1 MRHEMRNFLTT
12 SALLVALSAPS
23 IVAAEAL
30 TFSGGATLTSR
41 YVSNGIRQS
50 DGLAFQPWIEGEVNG
65 FYFGAWGS
73 NVSKDLLG
81 QSTEIDLY
89 VGYRNE
95 VGQFSYDLGYAH
107 YFYRGPKEDCCG
119 EVILAMGY
127 AVTEELG
134 LGLTLKYDPDAKV
147 TNSSLNAS
155 YAVNDKISLDGEI
168 GKINKGGHRYWS
180 LGGSYAINEAL
191 AASLSYHDSNIDKGT
206 AVLALD
212 YSFNFR

>member
-1 MRHEMRNFLTT
+1 MRNLLTT
-12 SALLVALSAPS
+12 SALLLSLAAPS
-23 IVAAEAL
+23 LVTAEGL

-81 QSTEIDLY
+81 QSSEIDLY
-89 VGYRNE
+89 FGYRNE

-119 EVILAMGY
+119 EIILAMGY
-127 AVTEELG
+127 TPVEPLNLG
-134 LGLTLKYDPDAKV
+134 VKLAYDPDAEV
-147 TNSSLNAS
+147 TNASLNGE
-155 YAVNDKISLDGEI
+155 YALNDKIALGAEI

-180 LGGSYAINEAL
+180 FGGSYAVSDAL
-191 AASLSYHDSNIDKGT
+191 GLSLIYHDSNIDKGT
-206 AVLALD
+206 AVLSLD

>member
-1 MRHEMRNFLTT
+1 MRIFLTT
-12 SALLVALSAPS
+12 SALLLSLAAPAV
-23 IVAAEAL
+23 VAAEGL

-50 DGLAFQPWIEGEVNG
+50 DGIAFQPWIEGEVNG

-89 VGYRNE
+89 LGYRNE
-95 VGQFSYDLGYAH
+95 VGQFSYDIGYAH

-119 EVILAMGY
+119 EVILALGY
-127 AVTEELG
+127 TPVEPLTLG
-134 LGLTLKYDPDAKV
+134 MKLKYDPDAKV
-147 TNSSLNAS
+147 TNASLNGE
-155 YAVNDKISLDGEI
+155 YAVNDKVALAAEI

-180 LGGSYAINEAL
+180 FGGSYAINDAL
-191 AASLSYHDSNIDKGT
+191 GVSLSYHDSNIDKGT
-206 AVLALD
+206 GVLAFD